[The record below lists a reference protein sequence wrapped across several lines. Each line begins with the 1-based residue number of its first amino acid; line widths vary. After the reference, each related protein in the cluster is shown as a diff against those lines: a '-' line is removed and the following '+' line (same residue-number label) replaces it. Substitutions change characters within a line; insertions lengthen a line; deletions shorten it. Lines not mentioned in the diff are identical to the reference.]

1 MSTTIQRVK
10 GMRGRFI
17 TTTDFSNGLLEVS
30 IDFFL
35 ANELFFDVFKIARV
49 FLQCSKMSHFH
60 DHMIYFGAKIKMLLL
75 V

>member
-35 ANELFFDVFKIARV
+35 ANELFFDVFKIARS
-49 FLQCSKMSHFH
+49 QCSKMSHFH
-60 DHMIYFGAKIKMLLL
+60 DHMIYFGAKIQMLLL